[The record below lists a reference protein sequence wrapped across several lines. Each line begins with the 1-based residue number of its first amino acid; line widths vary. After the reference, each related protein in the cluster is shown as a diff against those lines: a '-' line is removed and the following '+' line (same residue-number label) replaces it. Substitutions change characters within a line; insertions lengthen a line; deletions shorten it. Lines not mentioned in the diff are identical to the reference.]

1 MSELYWKPAHEL
13 AAMIR
18 NRDIKA
24 AELMEL
30 TIKRIEQTNPKLN
43 AFCAL
48 RADDALADARALDD
62 KIARREELGPLA
74 GLPLG
79 VKDLE
84 DAAGLPTTHGS
95 KAFKDHMPK
104 SDSVQVSRLKAA
116 GPIVF
121 GNTNAPASGYTAFPQ
136 KLPFS
141 CTRQPGN
148 LDPPP

>member
-1 MSELYWKPAHEL
+1 MDELYWKPAHEL

-18 NRDIKA
+18 RRDIKA

-48 RADDALADARALDD
+48 RADDAMADARALDE
-62 KIARREELGPLA
+62 KIARREELGSLA

-84 DAAGLPTTHGS
+84 DASGLPTTHGS
-95 KAFKDHMPK
+95 KAFKDHMP
-104 SDSVQVSRLKAA
+104 SADSVQVSKNLRLQIELFGGGFDYEVAICNLRA
-116 GPIVF
+116 LERGRDPLQRGGFVF
-121 GNTNAPASGYTAFPQ
+121 
-136 KLPFS
+136 
-141 CTRQPGN
+141 R
-148 LDPPP
+148 